1 MTDRRPRIVVGLTGG
16 IAAYKV
22 VTVIRRLVED
32 GCDVHVIASESAL
45 NFVGLATLEAISR
58 NPVSVGLFDGVS
70 EVKHVALGQGAD
82 AILIA
87 PATANT
93 ISHLAQGRA
102 DTLLLTTVLAANCP
116 VVVAPAMHTEM
127 WENPATLAN
136 VESIAERGYIV
147 VGPETGRLTGSDS
160 GVGRL
165 SEVEDI
171 VAAVLSQLAPQDF
184 AGASV
189 VVSAGGTREPID
201 PVRFIGNRSTGAM
214 GVQLA
219 TAFTRRGA
227 TVTLIGA
234 NLEVSVPR
242 GIQIVNVCSAREME
256 EAVEKFAGGADVFV
270 SAAAVGDYRVGNAS
284 ADKLSKD
291 RGLPTLQLVENP
303 DILKNF
309 CATKG
314 ETFVVGFAAE
324 TSASDLV
331 DRASVKARAK
341 GVDLMVANLVGDTTG
356 FGNTETDIVLLDGSG
371 NAVSNFHGS
380 KSGAAG
386 HILDYVSRQRA
397 AKQ

>member
-1 MTDRRPRIVVGLTGG
+1 
-16 IAAYKV
+16 
-22 VTVIRRLVED
+22 
-32 GCDVHVIASESAL
+32 
-45 NFVGLATLEAISR
+45 
-58 NPVSVGLFDGVS
+58 
-70 EVKHVALGQGAD
+70 
-82 AILIA
+82 
-87 PATANT
+87 
-93 ISHLAQGRA
+93 
-102 DTLLLTTVLAANCP
+102 
-116 VVVAPAMHTEM
+116 MHTEM

-165 SEVEDI
+165 SEVEEI

-242 GIQIVNVCSAREME
+242 GIKVVSVSSAREME

-371 NAVSNFHGS
+371 NVVSNFHGS